1 MILESTNHY
10 LPCKLEGERI
20 LLPLLTSSYA
30 PGPSTHRALLLTL
43 ISELALLLVAIGES
57 ETLRVLLLFGPD
69 LIKDAG
75 ISERRLPG
83 TVRLISMC
91 LMAISK
97 DFFERFLPKPELS
110 GDEDF
115 PDKFLRGES
124 LSSCLGG
131 TSFRIFITLST
142 ILLPMRTGL
151 TLSLALTCNLVIA
164 GTGTEL
170 PLL

>member
-1 MILESTNHY
+1 MVLESTNRY
-10 LPCKLEGERI
+10 LPCKLERI

-43 ISELALLLVAIGES
+43 ISELALLLVASGES
-57 ETLRVLLLFGPD
+57 ETLKVLLLFAPD
-69 LIKDAG
+69 LMEDAG

-142 ILLPMRTGL
+142 ILLPIRTGL
-151 TLSLALTCNLVIA
+151 TLSLALACNLVIA